1 MPEPQEGMK
10 ILHPHLSLH
19 TYSLPDSLCSLK
31 PTPQCQNS
39 NRSLPSSGIRCP
51 TPSVTLCLHLLFTLS
66 QFLVSPSLSF
76 CLSLSSD
83 ISKTLSQIF
92 RDIRRGERQREIALG
107 RGSEMHFKNFSVYLV
122 KNKDILLYNY
132 NKIIKITGIKLLSR
146 TKPILRFDSYLSK
159 DFQSK

>member
-1 MPEPQEGMK
+1 MENTLYFLKVQNYRKDCFGIQNSCISFNH
-10 ILHPHLSLH
+10 ILQLLSLP
-19 TYSLPDSLCSLK
+19 YSLSLS
-31 PTPQCQNS
+31 
-39 NRSLPSSGIRCP
+39 
-51 TPSVTLCLHLLFTLS
+51 PSVTLCLHLLFTLS

-76 CLSLSSD
+76 CLSLSSA